1 MESIGDKLRKRREEE
16 GYSLDQATRDTNI
29 AKSYLEA
36 LEGEDFAAFPGEPYL
51 IGFLRNYSEYL
62 GLDVDEMI
70 SLYKNFKIQEQ
81 PLPMDELIIKR
92 GPSPLLFILLAVVVL
107 GGLAA
112 GGIYLYPR
120 LADSMQARAEARAAR
135 AETQSEAPA
144 EEASGEDQGEL
155 YLFADEI
162 VEQRFAVGTRI
173 QLSGSGESH
182 LFTISDAGD
191 EVVFSASAGRFSFQ
205 LGEERDVDLDGDQ
218 NNDIKLLVRD
228 IDAGAG
234 TVVLRMDKSIYG
246 PEPAAVDSAEPTV
259 GTTQIASRTIE
270 PRLVYS
276 ASSPEVITM
285 PVTFRGNTLFRY
297 SVDSNPREERFFQR
311 DEVLRLSFSNTLQV
325 WASNGGAVQGRVK
338 GEELSFGRS
347 GQVVTWLFRWR
358 ITDGVYELVMYP
370 VY

>member
-36 LEGEDFAAFPGEPYL
+36 LENEDFAAFPGEPYL

-92 GPSPLLFILLAVVVL
+92 GPSPLLFILLGLVIL
-107 GGLAA
+107 GGLVG
-112 GGIYLYPR
+112 GGIYFYPSI
-120 LADSMQARAEARAAR
+120 ADSMQVRAEARAAR
-135 AETQSEAPA
+135 AETESVAPT
-144 EEASGEDQGEL
+144 EEVSQEEQGEL

-162 VEQRFAVGTRI
+162 VEQRFSVGTRI
-173 QLSGSGESH
+173 QLSGSDESQ
-182 LFTISDAGD
+182 LFTISEAAD
-191 EVVFSASAGRFSFQ
+191 EVVFSTSSGRFSFQ

-218 NNDIKLLVRD
+218 NNDLKLLVRD
-228 IDAGAG
+228 IDPGAG
-234 TVVLRMDKSIYG
+234 TVVLRMDKSLYG
-246 PEPAAVDSAEPTV
+246 PEPAAVESSEPTV
-259 GTTQIASRTIE
+259 GSTQIASRTIE
-270 PRLVYS
+270 PRLLYS

-285 PVTFRGNTLFRY
+285 PVSFRGNTLFRY
-297 SVDSNPREERFFQR
+297 SVDSDPREERFFQR

-325 WASNGGAVQGRVK
+325 WASNGGVVQGRLK
-338 GEELSFGRS
+338 GEEISFGRS
-347 GQVVTWLFRWR
+347 GQVVAWLFRWR
-358 ITDGVYELVMYP
+358 ITDGMYELMMYP